1 MCGVTAFRMSPR
13 PTPRIRPRLL
23 GSVGAILVAAGLGLG
38 LVGCSEPLTEPTA
51 SPSATVPPGVA
62 PLRGTPVDPAVAE
75 QPSLAVKIDNHPAA
89 RPQIGLERADLVF
102 EELVEGGLTRYAAV
116 WHSDVPAEVGPVRS
130 IRPMDPEILSSLGGI
145 VAYSGGQPQFVDLM
159 KATPLLNVI
168 FDEDA
173 TGLFERAEDR
183 DSPHDVVL
191 AAAETVRVHSDLAEP
206 RAQFDYTVDGEAAT
220 AVLAGDPTNTIV
232 SRFSESGGRSW
243 AWDPAQAAYLRS
255 QDGAPDLD
263 TAGSPLRATNIVVL
277 RVEVDRDGDVP
288 RTILTGSGEAWVS
301 TGGSTMP
308 ATWFKDGPAAPIR
321 LSDEAGATIELAP
334 GNTWIELVPAD
345 DGSVELVP

>member
-1 MCGVTAFRMSPR
+1 VCGVTAFRRSPL
-13 PTPRIRPRLL
+13 PTRRTRPRLR
-23 GSVGAILVAAGLGLG
+23 GSIVAILVAAGLGLG
-38 LVGCSEPLTEPTA
+38 LAGCSAPLTEPTA
-51 SPSATVPPGVA
+51 APNPTVPPGVA
-62 PLRGTPVDPAVAE
+62 PLRGAPVDPAAAE
-75 QPSLAVKIDNHPAA
+75 HPSLAVKIDNHPAA
-89 RPQIGLERADLVF
+89 RPQLGLERADLVF

-130 IRPMDPEILSSLGGI
+130 IRPMDPEILSSFGGI
-145 VAYSGGQPQFVDLM
+145 VAYSGGQPQFVDAM

-173 TGLFERAEDR
+173 TGLFVRAEDR

-191 AAAETVRVHSDLAEP
+191 SAAETVRLHADLAEP
-206 RAQFDYTVDGEAAT
+206 RAQFDYSDGGGDAT
-220 AVLAGDPTNTIV
+220 AVLAGDPTATIV
-232 SRFSESGGRSW
+232 TRFSASAGRSW
-243 AWDPAQAAYLRS
+243 DWDPPIAAYLRG
-255 QDGAPDLD
+255 QDGAADLD
-263 TAGSPLRATNIVVL
+263 TTGTQLRATNVVVL

-321 LSDEAGATIELAP
+321 LADAAGATIELAP

-345 DGSVELVP
+345 DGNVELVP